1 MSYYG
6 LEVII
11 DWWKKTGDFFSSAE
25 WNHVKSMKYVI
36 HMNHIKRFKEI
47 WALKNLEEG
56 LYAVNFDNKC
66 STIIIRLWF

>member
-11 DWWKKTGDFFSSAE
+11 DWWKKTGDFFFLS
-25 WNHVKSMKYVI
+25 WMKPCEE
-36 HMNHIKRFKEI
+36 HEMNHIKRFKEI

>member
-1 MSYYG
+1 
-6 LEVII
+6 
-11 DWWKKTGDFFSSAE
+11 
-25 WNHVKSMKYVI
+25 MKYVI

-47 WALKNLEEG
+47 GALKNLEEG